1 MAKKFAKYK
10 ITDMSVG
17 VSTHVHVSPIITV
30 IITIIMYSKNNNNNN
45 NKDNSNNII
54 IITTSI
60 IVLISPHYR
69 IKNNPVKDRAI
80 AHERNYYCSFSSSL
94 K

>member
-1 MAKKFAKYK
+1 MALCIAKYRITNTSGIKMAKNFAKYR

-30 IITIIMYSKNNNNNN
+30 IITVIIYNKKNNSNN

-54 IITTSI
+54 IITT
-60 IVLISPHYR
+60 IVLIY
-69 IKNNPVKDRAI
+69 KNTDFAELQNQK
-80 AHERNYYCSFSSSL
+80 
-94 K
+94 